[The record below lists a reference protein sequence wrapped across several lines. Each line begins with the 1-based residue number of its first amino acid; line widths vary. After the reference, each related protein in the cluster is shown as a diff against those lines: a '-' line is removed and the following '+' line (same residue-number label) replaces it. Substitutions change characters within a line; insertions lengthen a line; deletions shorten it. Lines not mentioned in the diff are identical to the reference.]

1 MRMQNDGRKHS
12 RPPTAATTTDSLSQT
27 ALRPGQPVPHQ
38 PHPPVLLLQTRWCR
52 TAMPRNDRRQLPR
65 GVPNRP
71 SFKGGAFSKPAR
83 RDDGRTRWSGA
94 AAFPAANPLQK
105 PPNLHRRRS
114 PQKRAFSPP
123 CFTACVARKP
133 ATACRPCARA
143 AAWPTPRS
151 SSCCSTGR
159 PSGSQQ

>member
-38 PHPPVLLLQTRWCR
+38 PHPPVLLLQTGWCC
-52 TAMPRNDRRQLPR
+52 TAMPRNDRRRLPR

-71 SFKGGAFSKPAR
+71 SFRNEAFSKPAR

-94 AAFPAANPLQK
+94 AAFPAVKPLQK
-105 PPNLHRRRS
+105 PPNLHRRR
-114 PQKRAFSPP
+114 PPKRPFSPP
-123 CFTACVARKP
+123 GFAASVARKP

-143 AAWPTPRS
+143 TAWPTPRS

-159 PSGSQQ
+159 PSGNQQ